1 MANNSVKID
10 SMMDEPEQNK
20 FPLIFMF
27 ISVNVSFYCLYKA
40 NLRKVFLETFYF
52 LVISTTILLILEFVK
67 RFSYFF
73 NGLVKMNSEH
83 DAENLMQIIETSFSF
98 NSLSTKFI
106 FLFFACFL
114 ALMINL
120 HNGTK
125 LFSFLEGKKEYTFP
139 AIAFFSA
146 LCFSYLLMDL
156 IKINECRAQKLN
168 DFYNLGGLD
177 YGSSMACS
185 YFYGYLKII
194 LPPDGKEHTGLKG
207 RIQNFEDKHNVSV
220 PVKKLFILIPD
231 SFYIPTDLSELSNN
245 ELEVIPKGLDYDV
258 LLQNRAGVYKR
269 HYKNT
274 IYKIIPGG
282 LGTGQKNTIHI
293 VTEGATPM
301 LTFFEV
307 KQQSHRYSNTYRE
320 FQNEIRKS
328 FCTTLQNL
336 LNDNPDCRDLC
347 ELVYY
352 KDYDAKGK
360 KVDIAKILLQRIEKN
375 LENE

>member
-1 MANNSVKID
+1 MANNSVKTD
-10 SMMDEPEQNK
+10 SMVVEPEQNK

-27 ISVNVSFYCLYKA
+27 ISINVSFYCLYKA
-40 NLRKVFLETFYF
+40 NLRKVFLETCYF
-52 LVISTTILLILEFVK
+52 LIISTTILIILEFVK

-73 NGLVKMNSEH
+73 DDLVKINSEP
-83 DAENLMQIIETSFSF
+83 EGNLMKIIETSFSF
-98 NSLSTKFI
+98 NNLSTTII
-106 FLFFACFL
+106 FLVIAAFL
-114 ALMINL
+114 TLIINL
-120 HNGTK
+120 HNGSTS
-125 LFSFLEGKKEYTFP
+125 FSFLECKEKYTFP

-231 SFYIPTDLSELSNN
+231 SFYIPTDLGELSNN

-258 LLQNRAGVYKR
+258 LQQNRAGVYKR

-282 LGTGQKNTIHI
+282 LGSGQKNTIHI

-307 KQQSHRYSNTYRE
+307 KQQSHRYSSTYRE

-352 KDYDAKGK
+352 EDYDAKGK